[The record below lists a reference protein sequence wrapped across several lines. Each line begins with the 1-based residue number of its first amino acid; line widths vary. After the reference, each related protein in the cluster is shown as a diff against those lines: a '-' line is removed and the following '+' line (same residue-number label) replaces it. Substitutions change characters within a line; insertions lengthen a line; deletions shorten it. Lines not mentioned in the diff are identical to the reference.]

1 MTIMFGNTTVTTVYE
16 YTASVVRSKT
26 DDAIE
31 AAKVVSDDQLAVKY
45 KQLFDRIDT
54 VAENQLYTT
63 DVWVTEVQRSEIV
76 PLLQKLGF
84 TVAEKPVSQVPS
96 LASLGA
102 VANIGFGSTAPSLTN
117 TLAGVSSS
125 ALYLT
130 NARSGYSNIYLTISW
145 K

>member
-84 TVAEKPVSQVPS
+84 TVAEKPFSQEP
-96 LASLGA
+96 SLGA
-102 VANIGFGSTAPSLTN
+102 RGGAAYSSAVSSLTN
-117 TLAGVSSS
+117 TLPGVSSS

>member
-26 DDAIE
+26 DAAIE
-31 AAKVVSDDQLAVKY
+31 AAKVVSDDQLAAKY

-96 LASLGA
+96 LGA
-102 VANIGFGSTAPSLTN
+102 ISARAGSAGSLTN

-130 NARSGYSNIYLTISW
+130 NAQSGYSNIYLTISW